1 MGQIQTQIQIQTGP
15 RDRTTVL
22 LRGIL
27 VAPVMIFLGSF
38 SSNFSQNNTNYS
50 LGYVGGL
57 LVAPAFLAILFRRT
71 YPTYVYSFNRAIM
84 ELSARVFSYL
94 FLLTDDYPSIEAN
107 PKIKI
112 DFPDI
117 ENGKKLNQF
126 MPLLK
131 WFLAIPLFLVG
142 IVYFLYALFITF
154 FAWIFTVLNGTYP
167 EWAGG
172 PVLGTMAY
180 FNRVSGYAIILV
192 TDEYPSFS
200 LTH

>member
-1 MGQIQTQIQIQTGP
+1 MGQIQTQIEIQAGP
-15 RDRTTVL
+15 RDRATVL

-38 SSNFSQNNTNYS
+38 SSNLSNNNSSYS
-50 LGYVGGL
+50 WGYVGGL

-71 YPTYVYSFNRAIM
+71 YPTYVYTFNHAIL
-84 ELSARVFSYL
+84 ELSTRVFAYL

-112 DFPDI
+112 EFPDI

-126 MPLLK
+126 MPLFK

-142 IVYFLYALFITF
+142 IVYFLYALFVTF
-154 FAWIFTVLNGTYP
+154 FAWIFTVLNGIYP
-167 EWAGG
+167 EWAAG
-172 PVLGTMAY
+172 PVLGTITY
-180 FNRVSGYAIILV
+180 FNRVSGYALILV

-200 LTH
+200 LTS